1 MLNLRRGSQSSI
13 APQFRDQPWKMFA
26 GCSTVLFHFKSS
38 NGLVKTDCL
47 DFWEAREGRW
57 GVKAIT
63 QSLRFR
69 NKRVLLLVSFVSS
82 LVSNGIICCNVS
94 SKSSWIVKK
103 ATTTKKQKNEHEA
116 KQQEQVQGSVLL

>member
-1 MLNLRRGSQSSI
+1 
-13 APQFRDQPWKMFA
+13 MFA

-47 DFWEAREGRW
+47 DFWEAREERW

-69 NKRVLLLVSFVSS
+69 NKRVVFLVSFVSS

-94 SKSSWIVKK
+94 SKSS
-103 ATTTKKQKNEHEA
+103 
-116 KQQEQVQGSVLL
+116 